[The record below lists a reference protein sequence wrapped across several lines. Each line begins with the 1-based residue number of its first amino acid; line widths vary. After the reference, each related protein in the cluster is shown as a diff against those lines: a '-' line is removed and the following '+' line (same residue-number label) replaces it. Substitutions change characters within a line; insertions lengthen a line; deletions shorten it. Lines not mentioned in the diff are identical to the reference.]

1 MVKIITFPIITMKN
15 VDFTYPNGTHALK
28 NISLNIDEGE
38 ILAIMGQNG
47 AGKTTLIRTLNGLLR
62 PSKGEIYI
70 EGEDIS
76 LKTVATLSKKVG
88 IIFQNPMHQLF
99 SNTIEDELK
108 FSLKNLGLNKE
119 EIPIIIDRFLDM
131 FNLSKY
137 RDRSP
142 LNLSG
147 GESKK
152 LAIASIICRDPR
164 ILIFDEPTL
173 GQDAKEIKFFI
184 DLINKELTK
193 NKTIVIVTHNVEFIM
208 EYVPRT
214 VLMTYGKIIADGPT
228 KDVLSNKKLLKE
240 SSLIMPQIYK
250 LKNELKDIGFDIP
263 EEIYRESDMIN
274 FLSDYL
280 KQIKLNEDKN

>member
-1 MVKIITFPIITMKN
+1 MKN
-15 VDFTYPNGTHALK
+15 VNFIYPNGTHALK
-28 NISLNIDEGE
+28 NISLNVDKGE
-38 ILAIMGQNG
+38 LLAIMGQNG

-62 PSKGEIYI
+62 PSQGVIYI
-70 EGEDIS
+70 EDEDIS
-76 LKTVATLSKKVG
+76 LKTVATLSKRVG

-119 EIPIIIDRFLDM
+119 EITVNIDTFLEK

-137 RDRSP
+137 RNRSP

-164 ILIFDEPTL
+164 ILVFDEPTL

-184 DLINKELTK
+184 DLINHELTK
-193 NKTIVIVTHNVEFIM
+193 NKTIVIVTHNVEFTM

-214 VLMTYGKIIADGPT
+214 VLMVQGKIIADGPT
-228 KDVLSNKKLLKE
+228 KDVLSNKILLKE
-240 SSLIMPQIYK
+240 SSLIMPQVSQ
-250 LKNELKDIGFDIP
+250 LKNELKNIGFDIP

-274 FLSDYL
+274 FLSRYL
-280 KQIKLNEDKN
+280 KQIKLNEDNN

>member
-1 MVKIITFPIITMKN
+1 MKN
-15 VDFTYPNGTHALK
+15 VNYFYPNGTQALK
-28 NISLNIDEGE
+28 NISLNIDKGE
-38 ILAIMGQNG
+38 FLAIMGQNG

-62 PSKGEIYI
+62 PSKGVIYI

-76 LKTVATLSKKVG
+76 LKTVATLSKRVG

-119 EIPIIIDRFLDM
+119 EIRVNIDTFLEK

-137 RDRSP
+137 RERSP

-184 DLINKELTK
+184 DLINHELTK
-193 NKTIVIVTHNVEFIM
+193 NKTIVIVTHNVEFTM
-208 EYVPRT
+208 EYIPRT
-214 VLMTYGKIIADGPT
+214 VLMTDGKIIADGPT

-240 SSLIMPQIYK
+240 SSLIMPQIYQ
-250 LKNELKDIGFDIP
+250 LKNELRNIGFDIP

-274 FLSDYL
+274 FLSGYL
-280 KQIKLNEDKN
+280 KKIK

>member
-1 MVKIITFPIITMKN
+1 MKN
-15 VDFTYPNGTHALK
+15 VDFIYPNGTQALK
-28 NISLNIDEGE
+28 NISLNVDKGE
-38 ILAIMGQNG
+38 FLAIMGQNG

-62 PSKGEIYI
+62 PSQGVIYI

-76 LKTVATLSKKVG
+76 LKTVATLSKRVG

-119 EIPIIIDRFLDM
+119 EITVNINTFLEK

-164 ILIFDEPTL
+164 ILVFDEPTL

-184 DLINKELTK
+184 DLINHELTK
-193 NKTIVIVTHNVEFIM
+193 NKTIVIVTHNVEFTI

-214 VLMTYGKIIADGPT
+214 VLMAQGKIIADGPT
-228 KDVLSNKKLLKE
+228 KDVLSNEILLKE
-240 SSLIMPQIYK
+240 SSLVMPQVYQ
-250 LKNELKDIGFDIP
+250 LKNELKNIGFDIP

-274 FLSDYL
+274 FFSSYL
-280 KQIKLNEDKN
+280 KQIKLDEDSN

>member
-1 MVKIITFPIITMKN
+1 MKN
-15 VDFTYPNGTHALK
+15 VNFIYPNGTHALK
-28 NISLNIDEGE
+28 NISLNVDKGE
-38 ILAIMGQNG
+38 FLAIMGQNG

-62 PSKGEIYI
+62 PLKGVIYI

-76 LKTVATLSKKVG
+76 LKTVATLSKRVG

-108 FSLKNLGLNKE
+108 FSLKNLELNKE
-119 EIPIIIDRFLDM
+119 EITENINNFLEK

-164 ILIFDEPTL
+164 ILVFDEPTL

-184 DLINKELTK
+184 DLINHELTK
-193 NKTIVIVTHNVEFIM
+193 NITIVIVTHNVEFTI

-214 VLMTYGKIIADGPT
+214 VLMAQGKIIADGPT
-228 KDVLSNKKLLKE
+228 KDVLSNEILLKE
-240 SSLIMPQIYK
+240 SSLVMPQVYQ
-250 LKNELKDIGFDIP
+250 LKNELKNIGFDIP

-274 FLSDYL
+274 FLSSYL
-280 KQIKLNEDKN
+280 KKIKLDEDNN

>member
-1 MVKIITFPIITMKN
+1 MKN
-15 VDFTYPNGTHALK
+15 VNFFYPNGTHALK
-28 NISLNIDEGE
+28 NISLNVDKGE
-38 ILAIMGQNG
+38 FLAIMGQNG

-62 PSKGEIYI
+62 PSKGVIYL
-70 EGEDIS
+70 EGKDIS
-76 LKTVATLSKKVG
+76 LKSVATLSKRVG

-119 EIPIIIDRFLDM
+119 EITVNIDTFLEK

-152 LAIASIICRDPR
+152 LAIASIICRDPI
-164 ILIFDEPTL
+164 ILVFDEPTL

-184 DLINKELTK
+184 DLINNELTK
-193 NKTIVIVTHNVEFIM
+193 NKTIVIVTHNVEFTM

-214 VLMTYGKIIADGPT
+214 VLMAQGKIIADGPT
-228 KDVLSNKKLLKE
+228 KDVLSNKILLKE
-240 SSLIMPQIYK
+240 SSLIMPQVYLLK
-250 LKNELKDIGFDIP
+250 DELKNIGFDIP

-274 FLSDYL
+274 FLSGYI
-280 KQIKLNEDKN
+280 KQIIQDEDSN

>member
-1 MVKIITFPIITMKN
+1 MVTIITFPIITMKN
-15 VDFTYPNGTHALK
+15 VNFSYPNGTKALK
-28 NISLNIDEGE
+28 NISLNIDNGE
-38 ILAIMGQNG
+38 LLAIMGQNG

-62 PSKGEIYI
+62 PSKGAIYI

-76 LKTVATLSKKVG
+76 PKTVATLSKRVG

-119 EIPIIIDRFLDM
+119 EIPVNIDIFLEK

-152 LAIASIICRDPR
+152 LAIATIICRDPR

-184 DLINKELTK
+184 DLINHELTK
-193 NKTIVIVTHNVEFIM
+193 NKTIVIVTHNVEFTM

-214 VLMTYGKIIADGPT
+214 VLMAQGRIIADGPT
-228 KDVLSNKKLLKE
+228 KDVLSNKILLKE
-240 SSLIMPQIYK
+240 SSLIMPQIYQF
-250 LKNELKDIGFDIP
+250 KNELKNIGFDIP

-274 FLSDYL
+274 FLSSYL
-280 KQIKLNEDKN
+280 KQIKMDEDNN

>member
-1 MVKIITFPIITMKN
+1 MKN
-15 VDFTYPNGTHALK
+15 VNFIYPNGTHALK
-28 NISLNIDEGE
+28 NISLNVDKGE
-38 ILAIMGQNG
+38 FLAIMGQNG

-62 PSKGEIYI
+62 PSKGVIYI

-76 LKTVATLSKKVG
+76 LKTVATLSERVG

-119 EIPIIIDRFLDM
+119 EITVNIDTFLEK

-164 ILIFDEPTL
+164 ILVFDEPTL

-184 DLINKELTK
+184 DLINHELTK
-193 NKTIVIVTHNVEFIM
+193 NKTIVVVTHNVEFTM

-214 VLMTYGKIIADGPT
+214 VLMAQGKIIADGPT
-228 KDVLSNKKLLKE
+228 KDVLSNKILLKE
-240 SSLIMPQIYK
+240 SSLIMPQIYQ
-250 LKNELKDIGFDIP
+250 LKNELKNIGFDVP
-263 EEIYRESDMIN
+263 EEIYREADMIN
-274 FLSDYL
+274 FLSSYL
-280 KQIKLNEDKN
+280 KQMKLDEDNN